1 MVMRISGCLYA
12 LEQFAC
18 ALSLLTA
25 SGLACGLRHLH
36 PGRLTLLAALAS
48 LACTLCAVLA
58 LAWPRWPLMAL
69 ALLLPLP
76 AWPGAP
82 RAMRRRLPVA
92 ALLLS
97 LAMAG
102 CVRLLQGA
110 ALPAS
115 LALLA
120 ACCLIPALC
129 GSRPCSP
136 QPRCATVELTHMGR
150 TITLTALVDSGN
162 LLRDPLTGLPVIVL
176 SRRSAR
182 RLTPLPA
189 PGQLLPGMR
198 LISVRT
204 AAGPALMAIFRPRC
218 VRVLAGSA
226 WHEVRAMA
234 GLSPD
239 GYDGVQALLPACLAE
254 DGRFSAS

>member
-1 MVMRISGCLYA
+1 MHVSGCLYA

-25 SGLACGLRHLH
+25 SGLACGLRRLH
-36 PGRLTLLAALAS
+36 PARLMLLAALAS

-58 LAWPRWPLMAL
+58 LAWLRWVLLPLT
-69 ALLLPLP
+69 LLLPLT

-82 RAMRRRLPVA
+82 RALRRRLPA
-92 ALLLS
+92 ASLLLS

-102 CVRLLQGA
+102 FVRLMHSLS
-110 ALPAS
+110 LPAS

-120 ACCLIPALC
+120 ACCLTPLLSGGAP
-129 GSRPCSP
+129 RPSP
-136 QPRCATVELTHMGR
+136 ICCATVELMHQGH
-150 TITLTALVDSGN
+150 IVTLTALVDTGN
-162 LLRDPLTGLPVIVL
+162 LLRDPLTGLPVIVV
-176 SRRSAR
+176 SRQAAR
-182 RLTPLPA
+182 KLTSLPA

-204 AAGPALMAIFRPRC
+204 AAGSALMAIFRPQL
-218 VRVLAGSA
+218 VRVLSGQT
-226 WHEVRAMA
+226 WREVRAMV

-239 GYDGVQALLPACLAE
+239 GYEGAQALLPACLTE
-254 DGRFSAS
+254 DAFFFAS